1 MFSWPVSA
9 GASVAITIL
18 LLAWLALHV
27 FGFIFGRANADGT
40 RRAVPQAKMAA
51 SAALVA
57 CAALF
62 WLGGARGTFL
72 APFSAFICF
81 GMFFGFLGD
90 LTLAGFLRL
99 PQQTMFGMLWFG
111 IGHILYI
118 LGFSFLALALF
129 GVAFS
134 AKAIAAMVVWMA
146 IAAAIWRFYVS
157 SPKAPPALNYGAL
170 GYGLLLGAMT
180 GFAMSLA
187 LWYAAFIGTAIGAV
201 LFLASDMILGNVLL
215 RGTRFRLAHD
225 LIWVLYIVGQL
236 FIVFTNAV
244 ALRLIATL

>member
-9 GASVAITIL
+9 GASAAITIL
-18 LLAWLALHV
+18 LFAWAALHV
-27 FGFIFGRANADGT
+27 FGFLFGRANTEGT
-40 RRAVPQAKMAA
+40 RRIYPPAKMAA

-62 WLGGARGTFL
+62 WLAGARGTFL
-72 APFSAFICF
+72 SPFSAFICF

-118 LGFSFLALALF
+118 IGFSYLALALF
-129 GVAFS
+129 GVAAG
-134 AKAIAAMVVWMA
+134 AKAIAAMLAWMV

-157 SPKAPPALNYGAL
+157 SPEAPPVLNYGAL
-170 GYGLLLGAMT
+170 AYGVLLGAMT

-187 LWYAAFIGTAIGAV
+187 LWHVAFIGTAIGAA

-215 RGTRFRLAHD
+215 RGNRFRLAHD
-225 LIWVLYIVGQL
+225 LIWILYIVGQL

>member
-1 MFSWPVSA
+1 MFSWPVPAGVSA
-9 GASVAITIL
+9 AITVL
-18 LLAWLALHV
+18 LVVWTALHF
-27 FGFIFGRANADGT
+27 FGFLFGRLSADGT
-40 RRAVPQAKMAA
+40 SRMLPAAKMAA

-57 CAALF
+57 CAGLF
-62 WLGGARGTFL
+62 WLGGGRGTFL
-72 APFSAFICF
+72 APFSAFIFF

-118 LGFSFLALALF
+118 LGFSYLAIGLF
-129 GVAFS
+129 GVAVNTQS
-134 AKAIAAMVVWMA
+134 IAAMLVWMVVAVVVWRVLVA
-146 IAAAIWRFYVS
+146 
-157 SPKAPPALNYGAL
+157 SPKTPRILNYGAL

-180 GFAMSLA
+180 GFATALA
-187 LWYAAFIGTAIGAV
+187 IGYSAFLGTTIGAV
-201 LFLASDMILGNVLL
+201 LFLISDMILGNVLL
-215 RGTRFRLAHD
+215 RENRFRLAHD
-225 LIWVLYIVGQL
+225 LIWILYIVGQL

>member
-18 LLAWLALHV
+18 LLAWAALHV
-27 FGFIFGRANADGT
+27 FGFAFGRVNAEGT
-40 RRAVPQAKMAA
+40 RRTYPPAKMAA

-62 WLGGARGTFL
+62 WLCGARGTFL

-90 LTLAGFLRL
+90 VTLAGFLRL
-99 PQQTMFGMLWFG
+99 PQQTMLGMLWFG

-118 LGFSFLALALF
+118 AGFAFLALAMF

-134 AKAIAAMVVWMA
+134 AKAIVAMLAGMA
-146 IAAAIWRFYVS
+146 VAAAIWRFYVS
-157 SPKAPPALNYGAL
+157 SPKVSPMLNYGAL
-170 GYGLLLGAMT
+170 AYGLLLGAMT
-180 GFAMSLA
+180 GFAISLA
-187 LWYAAFIGTAIGAV
+187 LWHVAFIGTAIGAA

-215 RGTRFRLAHD
+215 REHRFRLAHD
-225 LIWVLYIVGQL
+225 LIWILYIVGQL